1 MSAMKTETTNLT
13 NDEVLFLKTL
23 LKTIYWCDG
32 SDLLEKTAPKS
43 VEQLADAMG
52 YELDEYNELAD
63 GLFAKLREYKTIPE
77 GAKL

>member
-1 MSAMKTETTNLT
+1 MKTETTNLT
-13 NDEVLFLKTL
+13 NNEVLFLKTL
-23 LKTIYWCDG
+23 LKTISKCD
-32 SDLLEKTAPKS
+32 SWD
-43 VEQLADAMG
+43 EQLADAMG